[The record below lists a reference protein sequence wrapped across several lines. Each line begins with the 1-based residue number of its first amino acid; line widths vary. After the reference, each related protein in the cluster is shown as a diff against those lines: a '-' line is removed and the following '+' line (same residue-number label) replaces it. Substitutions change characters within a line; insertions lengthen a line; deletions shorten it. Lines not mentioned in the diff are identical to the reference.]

1 MYAKGKI
8 VVIAEDWLG
17 SYGKTVVYRSR
28 AAVEVARVGGLA
40 ALIRSVTPFSIYS
53 PHTGMMSY
61 SDNVTKIPAAALTV
75 EDAQMLLR
83 MSKRGNDGK
92 EDKVKVAM
100 LLHCIGDEG
109 MEIYNTFKQDEADTF
124 KKVIKLYDAYFNPKK
139 NVVYCRANCSAYGKL
154 VGNVDLRTIMPLVVM
169 EQIKINQNLRKPFMN
184 RTMERED
191 MEDIFIGALFQEDVS
206 REVQFKEEVSREV
219 QSKAEVSREVQ
230 SKADVSREVNSLEK
244 KVEVLSWM
252 QNVKINDQNVSFKL
266 DSGAQC
272 NVLPLHV
279 LNQLKLPKVRL
290 EPNNSR
296 ILSYDNQELSCLGN
310 IVLDSEIDGDPL
322 RISLYMEA
330 QTLANTT
337 SRNTV
342 AELQGTTHPEKVVV
356 VSGHLDSWDVGQ
368 GAMDDGGG
376 AFISWGA
383 LALLKSLGL
392 KPRRTIR
399 AVLWTAEEVGLIGA
413 EAYKIAHANETDN
426 FIAMMESDEGTF
438 TPFGLEYMGS
448 DEGGCIIKE
457 ILKLME
463 PINATQFKNSSDVGS
478 DITVWANEVPLLS
491 NLNDNG
497 RYFWFHHSNGDTMT
511 VLSPDDLDKNTAL
524 WAATAY
530 ILADISVDLP
540 KPAGTKT

>member
-1 MYAKGKI
+1 MIVEVLKDYVMKLFILTGVGVLVGFPLMYSLHRDDVLSSYTVDLSCTGYVSSDLSAEIASYQTTVRDIFALTLTGSFKNKTYRELATFIDKFGNRPAGSENLESSIDYVLNLARTYGLDSVHGENVSVRHWVRGNESCVLISPRVQKLAITGLGYSVGTNGTHLEADVLVVQSFDELQLRADEAKDKI

-40 ALIRSVTPFSIYS
+40 ALIRSVTPFSINS
-53 PHTGMMSY
+53 PHTGMMTY
-61 SDNVTKIPAAALTV
+61 DDNVTKIPAAALTV

-83 MSKRGNDGK
+83 MSKRG
-92 EDKVKVAM
+92 
-100 LLHCIGDEG
+100 
-109 MEIYNTFKQDEADTF
+109 
-124 KKVIKLYDAYFNPKK
+124 
-139 NVVYCRANCSAYGKL
+139 
-154 VGNVDLRTIMPLVVM
+154 
-169 EQIKINQNLRKPFMN
+169 
-184 RTMERED
+184 
-191 MEDIFIGALFQEDVS
+191 
-206 REVQFKEEVSREV
+206 
-219 QSKAEVSREVQ
+219 
-230 SKADVSREVNSLEK
+230 
-244 KVEVLSWM
+244 
-252 QNVKINDQNVSFKL
+252 
-266 DSGAQC
+266 
-272 NVLPLHV
+272 
-279 LNQLKLPKVRL
+279 
-290 EPNNSR
+290 
-296 ILSYDNQELSCLGN
+296 
-310 IVLDSEIDGDPL
+310 DPL

-330 QTLANTT
+330 QTLANTV

-342 AELQGTTHPEKVVV
+342 AELVGTTEPDKVVV

-399 AVLWTAEEVGLIGA
+399 AVLWTAEEVGYIGA
-413 EAYKIAHANETDN
+413 EAYKKAHANETDN

-438 TPFGLEYMGS
+438 TPFGLEFMGS

-497 RYFWFHHSNGDTMT
+497 RYFWFHHSDGDTMT
-511 VLSPDDLDKNTAL
+511 VLNPDDLDKNTAL

-530 ILADISVDLP
+530 ILADLSVDLP
-540 KPAGTKT
+540 KPTGAKS